1 MKLNAVG
8 VSSRDIS
15 RTVEFYRILGF
26 AFQPYA
32 ETDRHIESVNNLNAK
47 LMIDHISMVEEIL
60 GDKPRPSNHA
70 NFAIQYDTPAELNLV
85 VDKLQEAGYAMMK
98 PAWDAFWGQR
108 YVVVKDPDGYM
119 VDLYAYL

>member
-1 MKLNAVG
+1 MRLNAVG
-8 VSSRDIS
+8 VSSNNIDKS
-15 RTVEFYRILGF
+15 VGFYRLLGF
-26 AFQPYA
+26 EFAPYA
-32 ETDRHIESVNNLNAK
+32 SEDRHVESVNNQSAK
-47 LMIDHISMVEEIL
+47 LMIDHVTMVEEIL
-60 GDKPRPSNHA
+60 GAKPAPSNHA